1 MKDLRR
7 SATQC
12 LALSAA
18 LGLGLAP
25 AALAASSGKAHSSS
39 KNLGPKKGAAFV
51 GVSSQKS
58 GTLFLPLDI
67 RASQNGKVMSRFD
80 IEWTSACQGSG
91 GQSSYG
97 GLSVTLNKA
106 ITAGVFTDQSTFT
119 KAFSNGD
126 TGAFVTKLYGKFTDP
141 LRAAG
146 TFRVTVGITN
156 SAGATVDTCDSGI
169 VTWVATN

>member
-12 LALSAA
+12 LALGAV

-25 AALAASSGKAHSSS
+25 AALAASKAHASA

-51 GVSSQKS
+51 GVSTQKS
-58 GTLFLPLDI
+58 GNLFLPLDI
-67 RASQNGKVMSRFD
+67 RASQTGKVMSRFD
-80 IEWTSACQGSG
+80 IEWTSACTGSG

-106 ITAGVFTDQSTFT
+106 ITNGVFTDQSTFT
-119 KAFSNGD
+119 KSFSNGD

-146 TFRVTVGITN
+146 TFRVTVAITN
-156 SAGATVDTCDSGI
+156 PAGVNVDSCDSGI